1 MRVRLRVLRVL
12 TSTLIRICGGGW
24 NDPLQPDHVK
34 IRAAQIGIEYE
45 KPRLAV
51 TAVVEDRRFA
61 ALLDQRLQR
70 IRESKLIEA
79 QPINEGCIEK
89 VEEGSKLVTDLTL
102 APAIPD
108 RRFRR
113 RA

>member
-1 MRVRLRVLRVL
+1 M
-12 TSTLIRICGGGW
+12 
-24 NDPLQPDHVK
+24 
-34 IRAAQIGIEYE
+34 RAASMALPFEFP
-45 KPRLAV
+45 KLAV
-51 TAVVEDRRFA
+51 TALVPPDQDFA

-70 IRESKLIEA
+70 RREMEVKLVEAKPIE
-79 QPINEGCIEK
+79 EGCIEK
-89 VEEGSKLVTDLTL
+89 AEEGSKLVTDLTL